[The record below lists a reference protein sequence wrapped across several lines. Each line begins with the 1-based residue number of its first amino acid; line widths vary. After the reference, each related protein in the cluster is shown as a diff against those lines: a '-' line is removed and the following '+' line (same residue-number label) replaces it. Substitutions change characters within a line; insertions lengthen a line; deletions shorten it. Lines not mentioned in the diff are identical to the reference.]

1 MEEVWKD
8 IDWIEGFEGYYQISN
23 FGNVKA
29 LARKVVK
36 SDGVVQYRKERIMD
50 KRLNTD
56 GYYIAK
62 LNVNNK
68 SKSVAIHI
76 LVAKA
81 FIPNPNNYPEVNH
94 KDCCRTNNLV
104 SNLEWTTHADNVAYS
119 VAKGHYKH
127 YGESNPNYNNHVLV
141 ERYKNDKELAK
152 RLLSRPRGQNGRARK
167 VKVVSPQGVEKCFE
181 CITDCAEW
189 LIHFLGLSVKLSS
202 LRETIRLKI
211 DKNKAYKG
219 FVFESY

>member
-1 MEEVWKD
+1 MEEIWKD

-23 FGNVKA
+23 LGNVKA
-29 LARKVVK
+29 LARKVTK

-50 KRLNTD
+50 KRLSTD

-104 SNLEWTTHADNVAYS
+104 NNLEWVTHADNVAYS

-127 YGESNPNYNNHVLV
+127 YGENNPNYGNHILK
-141 ERYKNDKELAK
+141 ERYKDKALAK
-152 RLLSRPRGQNGRARK
+152 EIFSRPRGKNGRARK
-167 VKVVSPQGVEKCFE
+167 VKVVSKELEMSFDCV
-181 CITDCAEW
+181 TDCAEW
-189 LIHFLGLSVKLSS
+189 LISFLGLSVKLNS
-202 LRETIRLKI
+202 LRSCILSKI
-211 DKNKAYKG
+211 DKNSSYKG
-219 FVFESY
+219 FFFESY